1 MKIAANQTLKYKIKP
16 QSIRYQQAREI
27 VVSDWLTTITDLC
40 CMISQISKKNP
51 KNVKKRSNSDFNT
64 ISTSIIIIQKGL
76 YRSMQTID
84 HQIHVEITVI
94 MQRVGAQQHTC

>member
-40 CMISQISKKNP
+40 C
-51 KNVKKRSNSDFNT
+51 FHT
-64 ISTSIIIIQKGL
+64 GKGL
-76 YRSMQTID
+76 IYIEDIYENICIYIEDIHTNRLIYIED
-84 HQIHVEITVI
+84 IIKRLIYIKDIHEHQMILNL
-94 MQRVGAQQHTC
+94 

>member
-40 CMISQISKKNP
+40 CMISQISQKMP
-51 KNVKKRSNSDFNT
+51 KKRSNSDFNT